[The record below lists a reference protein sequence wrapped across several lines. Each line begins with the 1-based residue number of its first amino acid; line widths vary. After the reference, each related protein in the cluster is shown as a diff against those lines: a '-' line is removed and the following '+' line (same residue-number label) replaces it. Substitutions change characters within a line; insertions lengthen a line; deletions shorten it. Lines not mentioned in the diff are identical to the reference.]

1 MDNNKNGAPSTPQSD
16 TGHNNSAMGVYL
28 VVDTQGQQHSISV
41 EYDEKRGMWHF
52 RGLGFDF
59 WAYPITG
66 EPDLPDV
73 TTEGFQA
80 EVNGASAGGSGF
92 EATLSINCPPSG
104 SLNNDLFASKCLK
117 ELGRFWCLLKEIE
130 DAE

>member
-1 MDNNKNGAPSTPQSD
+1 MDNNKNGAPSTPLSA
-16 TGHNNSAMGVYL
+16 TGHNNSATGVYL
-28 VVDTQGQQHSISV
+28 VVDPQGQQHSISV
-41 EYDEKRGMWHF
+41 EYDDKRGMWRF

-59 WAYPITG
+59 WAYPMMG
-66 EPDLPDV
+66 EPDLPDLI
-73 TTEGFQA
+73 TEGFQA
-80 EVNGASAGGSGF
+80 EVNGAGDDSGF

-104 SLNNDLFASKCLK
+104 SLTNDLFASKCLK